1 MCFTMFFTTYQLLSD
16 ISRPQPCGWITMIPY
31 YQHTNMHCSYIT
43 LLNLQHILRIF
54 HILRHPSMAGLAG
67 SELGKCIQSI
77 APEWGHVTSALKIRS
92 LEEDDVLHLP
102 YFL

>member
-1 MCFTMFFTTYQLLSD
+1 
-16 ISRPQPCGWITMIPY
+16 
-31 YQHTNMHCSYIT
+31 
-43 LLNLQHILRIF
+43 
-54 HILRHPSMAGLAG
+54 MAGLAG

-102 YFL
+102 YFLWPLVLVQYHARDKSAVI